1 MQKKKNK
8 KEKQNEDKYLMP
20 ECLHNTFYFLFFSKH
35 RHFPTCALPFVW
47 LRSRW
52 LSNQFVPSALYVQC
66 AFALINLSLF
76 LNSGRSASNYE
87 TQLSQIQ
94 QWHRGV
100 DGLDNERQ
108 TKHNIFFLDNKPL
121 LQEIRPTLNDIF
133 KEVITAMLDDA
144 VNRSK
149 VSFFFCAGDEIFDQG
164 KVKSAYQPCQS
175 LHQPFI

>member
-1 MQKKKNK
+1 MA
-8 KEKQNEDKYLMP
+8 
-20 ECLHNTFYFLFFSKH
+20 ECLHSIFSFLFYSKH
-35 RHFPTCALPFVW
+35 RHFPPCPLHFVW
-47 LRSRW
+47 LKSRL
-52 LSNQFVPSALYVQC
+52 LSNQIVPLAQYVRC
-66 AFALINLSLF
+66 AFSVISLSLSV
-76 LNSGRSASNYE
+76 NSGRSASNYE

-149 VSFFFCAGDEIFDQG
+149 VCFFLSGRRGFRSGQSKISL
-164 KVKSAYQPCQS
+164 SA
-175 LHQPFI
+175 